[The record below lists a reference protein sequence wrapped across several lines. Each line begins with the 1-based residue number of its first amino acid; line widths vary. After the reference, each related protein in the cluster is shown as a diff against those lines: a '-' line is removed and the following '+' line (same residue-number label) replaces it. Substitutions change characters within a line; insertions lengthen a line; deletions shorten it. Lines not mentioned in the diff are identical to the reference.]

1 MFNRKLEYFI
11 PSINDG
17 TNKTHGIEDSSWQR
31 PLNSNSLYIVG
42 KEIGMTA

>member
-17 TNKTHGIEDSSWQR
+17 TNKTHGIEDSIKFEF
-31 PLNSNSLYIVG
+31 SLYSRKRNRNDYIE
-42 KEIGMTA
+42 KY